1 MKNNLKAYFSERA
14 KGHKDWLEDVGKM
27 DESIRPTHGELR
39 HTEHLIN
46 ILFETNARKKNT
58 EVDSTFPKS
67 YYILAAVSV
76 IVLMCV
82 LIATVISLP
91 EFGAEQSQMA
101 EVADRYVQSGI
112 KETGAVNAVAGMILD
127 YRAFDTLGESFVL
140 FTALNCVWIL
150 LRTNRSE
157 KEGYFPLTK
166 DNVIVQAAK
175 VSVPVIMLYGIYV
188 ILNGHLSAGGGF
200 SGGAILGA
208 GMILFSEAFGDEI
221 AGKVITEKRFK
232 AVCSFALLFYCVS
245 KAYSFFV
252 GANHL
257 ESIISTGTPGK
268 IISAGLILPL
278 DIAVGTVVCL
288 NMYGIYCM
296 FKKGRV

>member
-1 MKNNLKAYFSERA
+1 MS
-14 KGHKDWLEDVGKM
+14 
-27 DESIRPTHGELR
+27 
-39 HTEHLIN
+39 
-46 ILFETNARKKNT
+46 
-58 EVDSTFPKS
+58 
-67 YYILAAVSV
+67 SV
-76 IVLMCV
+76 ILMCV
-82 LIATVISLP
+82 LIATVLSLP
-91 EFGAEQSQMA
+91 EFGAENSQMA
-101 EVADRYVQSGI
+101 EVAARYVQHGI
-112 KETGAVNAVAGMILD
+112 EETGAVNAVAGMILD

-150 LRTNRSE
+150 LRTNNSE
-157 KEGYFPLTK
+157 KEGYFPLTE
-166 DNVIVQAAK
+166 DNILVQAAK
-175 VSVPVIMLYGIYV
+175 ISVPVIMLYGIYV

-200 SGGAILGA
+200 SGGAVLGA
-208 GMILFSEAFGDEI
+208 GLILFSEAFGDEV
-221 AGKVITEKRFK
+221 AGKFVTEKRFK
-232 AVCSFALLFYCVS
+232 AICSVALLFYCVS

-252 GANHL
+252 GANHI

>member
-1 MKNNLKAYFSERA
+1 MKSNFRDFFSERI
-14 KGHKDWLEDVGKM
+14 KGTKDWLEDVGKI
-27 DESIRPTHGELR
+27 DDTVTRTHSEIR

-46 ILFETNARKKNT
+46 TLFNTNAPQKEKR
-58 EVDSTFPKS
+58 VSSSFPVS
-67 YYILAAVSV
+67 YYISAGICIVVV
-76 IVLMCV
+76 IAV
-82 LIATVISLP
+82 LILTVCSLP
-91 EFGAEQSQMA
+91 EFGVVNENMK
-101 EVADRYVQSGI
+101 EVADRYVQSGM

-150 LRTNRSE
+150 LRTNRSAG
-157 KEGYFPLTK
+157 EGYFPLTK
-166 DNVIVQAAK
+166 DNILVQAAK
-175 VSVPVIMLYGIYV
+175 VSVPVILVYGVYV
-188 ILNGHLSAGGGF
+188 ILNGHLSPGGGF

-208 GMILFSEAFGDEI
+208 GLILFSEAFGDKL
-221 AGKVITEKRFK
+221 AGKFVTEKRFK
-232 AVCSFALLFYCVS
+232 VICSAALLFYCIS
-245 KAYSFFV
+245 KAYSFYV

-257 ESIISTGTPGK
+257 DSIISTGAPGK

-278 DIAVGTVVCL
+278 DIAVGIVVCL